1 VQELT
6 ITDAAQ
12 HLGISTAT
20 VKRRLKTGT
29 LKGRQVARPQGYRWI
44 VEVDQDRINHQVTT
58 HASEGDSDGHSTG
71 AVELT
76 TLVATLQAQVQA
88 QSEELDA
95 RRREV
100 QELHV
105 LLQTAQAALT
115 APQSR
120 PWWRLW

>member
-1 VQELT
+1 VQEVT
-6 ITDAAQ
+6 ISQAAEL
-12 HLGISTAT
+12 LGISQAT
-20 VKRRLKTGT
+20 VKRRLRQGVMT
-29 LKGRQVARPQGYRWI
+29 GRQEARPQGYRWM

-71 AVELT
+71 AAELT
-76 TLVATLQAQVQA
+76 ALIAVLQAQVQA
-88 QSEELDA
+88 QGEELDA

-115 APQSR
+115 APESR